1 MKLSGSGRRTN
12 RRRDRHRNLRRLTTI
27 AVSAAIG
34 GSFAAIGG
42 TPAFAADSPPAQGV
56 SVLYSQNFTGTSTQA
71 GDWLSGGKACLTA
84 AKGKVAG
91 GIPACDWKTPDK
103 DGSGALSLTGDGQSQ
118 SGFALY
124 QHPLTA
130 GQGVDIQF
138 DMYQYDSL
146 KGRGA
151 DGMSFFLVDGSASP
165 AAPGQPGRGLGYA
178 GNGKA
183 KPGLK
188 GAILGVGFDEY
199 GNFSVAGDGHKGG
212 AKKSVP
218 DAVVARG
225 SESTQYAYIDGK
237 TSPVTF
243 WFDSKT
249 RRADAKVHVEIKISP
264 ANDMT
269 VLLGSKV
276 VLGPLDLSKVP
287 GQPPL
292 PATFKFGFAASTGGN
307 TAIHEISGLSI
318 DTLPPSLTTA
328 VSHSG
333 DFTPGGTGTITAV
346 IGNAK
351 TAGPTNQ
358 LVTATIP
365 VPAGLTATAASGTGW
380 TCAIGDGQVT
390 CTRSDSLKAGAS
402 YPPIGVST
410 SVAPSATG
418 TIPVTASAGT
428 PAQPAHSGSSATDKI
443 VIQAAPLPHVT
454 TSISP
459 VGSFTAPGTATYQ
472 ANVTDGSDAGPVT
485 GTTTETFDVPAG
497 QTVSAA
503 AGDGWTC
510 TTSGQRVT
518 CTTSATAAPGG
529 GLPPVTVTAAIPS
542 GATAPAAPTAA
553 VTTAGQAGQSSA
565 PVVSIPVS
573 PPENTAPQSAAP
585 QPAAT
590 PPAAKP
596 SVTTTISPVGTFTSP
611 GTGTYQANV
620 TDAASAGPTTGTTTE
635 VLDVPAGQNVTSAT
649 GSGWLCDAAGQQ
661 VTCATEATAQPGAS
675 LSPVSVAVGIPGG
688 TDGPLAPTATVTTAG
703 QAGQSS
709 APAVSIPV
717 TPAVGP
723 PSVTTSVGPVG
734 TFTSPGTGTYQAVV
748 TADPNGGPV
757 TGTTTEVFSVP
768 AGQAV
773 TSATGPGWSCT
784 TAGQQVTCTTSAKAE
799 PGASLPPV
807 TIGVGIAAGAAA
819 AVSPTATAT
828 TAGQQGSSSAPP
840 VSIPVTPTAATAAS
854 TPSRAPDLSARLN
867 PKGALV
873 SGQDGTIDLI
883 VSNAAKA
890 GPTTGTV
897 TASYTVPNGSEVTK
911 AAGDGWTCKVQRWL
925 VSCTRPGDGRNA
937 LAAGGSYPPVALT
950 STLCQRAVCTLSG
963 VTVQVATPGDAQPR
977 GSTLSEDIAIQ
988 RQSSVQVTM
997 ISTPNPAVPG
1007 RPVTYTATISNAGP
1021 TDAAGTQLAIA
1032 VPFGFS
1038 GQWTC
1043 KASPDSACAEPIG
1056 MGSTTVTAYIAAGGT
1071 VTLTATGPASSGT
1084 ASATVSLIPGYT
1096 DAECGQTCTATVA
1109 QRP

>member
-1 MKLSGSGRRTN
+1 MKLSGSGRRG
-12 RRRDRHRNLRRLTTI
+12 NLRRLTTI

-34 GSFAAIGG
+34 GPFAAIAV
-42 TPAFAADSPPAQGV
+42 TPAFAAGSPSAQGV
-56 SVLYSQNFTGTSTQA
+56 SVLYSQDFTGTSTQA

-91 GIPACDWKTPDK
+91 GIPACDAKTPDK

-165 AAPGQPGRGLGYA
+165 TAPGQPGRGLGYA
-178 GNGKA
+178 GNGKG

-212 AKKSVP
+212 AKKAVP

-225 SESTQYAYIDGK
+225 SDSTEYAYIDGK
-237 TSPVTF
+237 PSPVTF

-318 DTLPPSLTTA
+318 DTLAPSLTTT

-333 DFTPGGTGTITAV
+333 DFTAGGTGTITAV
-346 IGNAK
+346 VGNAK
-351 TAGPTNQ
+351 TAGPTEQ

-380 TCAIGDGQVT
+380 TCDIGDGQVA

-402 YPPIGVST
+402 YPPIAVTT
-410 SVAPSATG
+410 SVATSATG

-428 PAQPAHSGSSATDKI
+428 PGQQAHSGSSATDKI
-443 VIQAAPLPHVT
+443 VIQAVPLPHVT

-459 VGSFTAPGTATYQ
+459 VGSFASPGTATYQ
-472 ANVTDGSDAGPVT
+472 ANVADGSDAGPVT
-485 GTTTETFDVPAG
+485 GTTTEAFDVPAG

-503 AGDGWTC
+503 TGDGWTC

-518 CTTSATAAPGG
+518 CTTSATVPPGG
-529 GLPPVTVTAAIPS
+529 SLPPVTVTAVIPS
-542 GATAPAAPTAA
+542 GVTGPAAPTAT
-553 VTTAGQAGQSSA
+553 VTTSGQASQSSA
-565 PVVSIPVS
+565 QAVSIPVTS
-573 PPENTAPQSAAP
+573 PDSTAQ
-585 QPAAT
+585 AT
-590 PPAAKP
+590 KP

-620 TDAASAGPTTGTTTE
+620 TDAASAGPTSGTTTE
-635 VLDVPAGQNVTSAT
+635 VLGVPAGQTVTSAT
-649 GSGWLCDAAGQQ
+649 GTGWLCDVGGQQ
-661 VTCATEATAQPGAS
+661 VTCSTDTTAQPGAS
-675 LSPVSVAVGIPGG
+675 LPPVSVAVNIPGG
-688 TDGPLAPTATVTTAG
+688 TVGPLAPTATATTAG

-717 TPAVGP
+717 APAVGP
-723 PSVTTSVGPVG
+723 PSVTTAVTPVG
-734 TFTSPGTGTYQAVV
+734 TFTSPGTGSYQAVV
-748 TADPNGGPV
+748 TADQNGGPA

-768 AGQAV
+768 AGQTV

-784 TAGQQVTCTTSAKAE
+784 TSGQQVTCTTTAKAE

-807 TIGVGIAAGAAA
+807 TIGVGIAADAAA
-819 AVSPTATAT
+819 TASPTATAT
-828 TAGQQGSSSAPP
+828 TAGQASPSSAPP
-840 VSIPVTPTAATAAS
+840 VSIPVTPTGAGP
-854 TPSRAPDLSARLN
+854 PSRAPDLSARLT

-873 SGQDGTIDLI
+873 SGQDGTLDLI

-897 TASYTVPNGSEVTK
+897 TASYTVPDGSEVTK

-1007 RPVTYTATISNAGP
+1007 QPVTYTATISNAGP
-1021 TDAAGTQLAIA
+1021 TDAAGTQLAIT

-1043 KASPDSACAEPIG
+1043 KAAPDSACAEPIG
-1056 MGSTTVTAYIAAGGT
+1056 SGSTTVTAYIAAGGT

-1084 ASATVSLIPGYT
+1084 ASTTVSLTPGYS
-1096 DAECGQTCTATVA
+1096 DAGCGQTCTATVA